1 MASSYPTRKKPSM
14 KRRSLHE
21 EIAEHLRSMIIEGE
35 LPEGERID
43 ESALCELLEISR
55 TPLREALKVL
65 HSEGLVTIEPN
76 RGARVSTLTAEE
88 FAELFELISGL
99 ERMAAELAAERAS
112 DAELKKLAQLQQRM
126 EKYFGSGDR
135 HNYFQINQDIHRMIV
150 QMAGNETLAALH
162 EQLLMRASRG
172 RYMAIGTEHRWEES
186 VQEHQALL
194 DALKAHDSDKAGAIL
209 REHVR
214 HTGDSAVEALK
225 VGKTAAES

>member
-1 MASSYPTRKKPSM
+1 MASSYSTRKKPSM

-76 RGARVSTLTAEE
+76 RGARVSTLTEEE

-99 ERMAAELAAERAS
+99 ERTAAELAAQRATES
-112 DAELKKLAQLQQRM
+112 DLKKLAQMQSRM
-126 EKYFGSGDR
+126 EKYFSSGDR
-135 HNYFQINQDIHRMIV
+135 HNYFQLNQDIHRLIV
-150 QMAGNETLAALH
+150 AMAGNETLRTLH

-172 RYMAIGTEHRWEES
+172 RYMAIGSEHRWEES
-186 VQEHQALL
+186 VQEHQDLL
-194 DALKAHDSDKAGAIL
+194 DALRAHDSAKAGAIL
-209 REHVR
+209 LEHVR
-214 HTGDSAVEALK
+214 HTGDSAVDALK
-225 VGKTAAES
+225 VGKAG